1 VASGQ
6 PARVRLIALKSENV
20 YAVTNYRINGGS
32 VSYVLA
38 SGGTGSVDVTEV
50 DWRATS
56 RLNTEPISSA
66 ADKSYQRTY

>member
-1 VASGQ
+1 VVSGQ

-32 VSYVLA
+32 LSYVLA
-38 SGGTGSVDVTEV
+38 SGGTGSVDLTEV

-56 RLNTEPISSA
+56 RLNSEPITSSQN
-66 ADKSYQRTY
+66 YGRTY